1 MSVLTRPILEID
13 LNNLVENYK
22 MLQKL
27 APKSASA
34 AVVKD
39 NAYGLDAGVVADVL
53 YQEANCRNFFVAHA
67 VEGEIVANAAPE
79 AKFMFCRESA
89 KTVCRY
95 LSGCRSWF
103 RLSAVRRCFPFGK
116 KTALKASNRSFMWKP
131 G

>member
-79 AKFMFCRESA
+79 AKIYVLQGIGEDSLPVFKR
-89 KTVCRY
+89 VPQ
-95 LSGCRSWF
+95 LVP
-103 RLSAVRRCFPFGK
+103 LSAVRRCLPFGK
-116 KTALKASNRSFMWKP
+116 KTALKASNRSSMWKP
-131 G
+131 D

>member
-39 NAYGLDAGVVADVL
+39 NAYGLDSGVVADVL
-53 YQEANCRNFFVAHA
+53 IRKLTA
-67 VEGEIVANAAPE
+67 VT
-79 AKFMFCRESA
+79 F
-89 KTVCRY
+89 
-95 LSGCRSWF
+95 L
-103 RLSAVRRCFPFGK
+103 
-116 KTALKASNRSFMWKP
+116 
-131 G
+131 

>member
-39 NAYGLDAGVVADVL
+39 NAYGLDAGVVADGL
-53 YQEANCRNFFVAHA
+53 
-67 VEGEIVANAAPE
+67 
-79 AKFMFCRESA
+79 
-89 KTVCRY
+89 
-95 LSGCRSWF
+95 
-103 RLSAVRRCFPFGK
+103 
-116 KTALKASNRSFMWKP
+116 
-131 G
+131 